1 MRFKQLFFIL
11 AVLILASG
19 CDAQKRAQK
28 HIRKAISLDP
38 TITLIDTI
46 HDTIHARRVDTLIS
60 LPFGKPTVITKDGI
74 TLTLRPVEPM
84 NVNPIINVTAETET
98 EIREIPV
105 ERIKYVT
112 NPPTFWDSVK
122 NILLWVF
129 IGLFIIVIFK
139 VIIEK
144 LLK

>member
-1 MRFKQLFFIL
+1 MRFKQLFFVL

-19 CDAQKRAQK
+19 CNAQKRAQK

-46 HDTIHARRVDTLIS
+46 HDTIHARRVDTLVS

-74 TLTLRPVEPM
+74 TLTLQPVEPM
-84 NVNPIINVTAETET
+84 NVNPIISVTAETET

-112 NPPTFWDSVK
+112 NPPTFWDDVK
-122 NILLWVF
+122 NILVWVF

-139 VIIEK
+139 VIIETK
-144 LLK
+144 